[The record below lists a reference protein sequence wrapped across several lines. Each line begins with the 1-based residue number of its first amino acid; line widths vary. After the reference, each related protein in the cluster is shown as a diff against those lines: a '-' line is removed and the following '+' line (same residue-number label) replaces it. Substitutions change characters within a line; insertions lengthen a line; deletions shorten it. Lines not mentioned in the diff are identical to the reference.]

1 VVEGPTTV
9 FIFPE
14 TEFGYDILY
23 TEGYL
28 ILLELFG
35 LLVIISKYFPLL
47 MVLFCSLVRIVNNIL
62 YFVILGG
69 VLLVFFVI
77 TILMRSLVNVLVPL
91 VLVNTNVVGGLIF
104 LLMIVLLVLL

>member
-1 VVEGPTTV
+1 MVKGFTTV
-9 FIFPE
+9 LIFPE

-35 LLVIISKYFPLL
+35 LLLVISKYFSLL
-47 MVLFCSLVRIVNNIL
+47 MILFCSLVGIVNNML

-77 TILMRSLVNVLVPL
+77 TILMRSLMNVLVPL
-91 VLVNTNVVGGLIF
+91 ILVNISVVGGLIF